1 MGANKDEDKG
11 GTSGGYAPPILLIF
25 IGIFFQEHAR
35 KHTFS
40 FIDRIREHTKHN
52 PQQDQ
57 QVHVQRDQKKGKQT
71 THKKPLVSML
81 LPCQQ

>member
-11 GTSGGYAPPILLIF
+11 GRAGATPPILLIF
-25 IGIFFQEHAR
+25 IGISFQEHAR

-40 FIDRIREHTKHN
+40 FIDSIREHTKHN
-52 PQQDQ
+52 LQQDQ
-57 QVHVQRDQKKGKQT
+57 QSSRPKGPKKGKLT

-81 LPCQQ
+81 LPCRQ